1 MEPYLLSPDGLIS
14 VPEIFGQ
21 NGIRDNGPV
30 IGPSSI
36 DYGTVVGLKGKKM
49 VFSSGSD
56 QVIGKASQADYF
68 YANGM
73 GAMMSLNIPEGFAL
87 VLSYRARY
95 FRLAIFLVGE
105 KPYCVTAFKI
115 THDKSIECLHSRLT
129 YNIQPEEVN
138 PRDLTT
144 GKERQLVT
152 HKVQPNQG
160 KIIATSGP
168 LQETFDHTLFQ
179 SGGGC
184 YVWIHNGEIERSETC
199 LSDKVWA
206 DFDIKESLMALENA
220 RDRGEY
226 YKALYGL

>member
-49 VFSSGSD
+49 VFGSGSD

-115 THDKSIECLHSRLT
+115 THDESIECLHSRLT

-199 LSDKVWA
+199 LLVKPLNNSHPTPIRK
-206 DFDIKESLMALENA
+206 
-220 RDRGEY
+220 
-226 YKALYGL
+226 

>member
-87 VLSYRARY
+87 
-95 FRLAIFLVGE
+95 
-105 KPYCVTAFKI
+105 PYCVTAFKI
-115 THDKSIECLHSRLT
+115 THDESIECLHSRLT

-168 LQETFDHTLFQ
+168 LQQTFDHTLFQ